1 MISPVE
7 YIRQIR
13 REAGKITW
21 PKRKEVIITTVM
33 VCILAAMAAVFF
45 LLVYQ
50 VLSRIIKLIL
60 SLGA

>member
-45 LLVYQ
+45 LLVDQ